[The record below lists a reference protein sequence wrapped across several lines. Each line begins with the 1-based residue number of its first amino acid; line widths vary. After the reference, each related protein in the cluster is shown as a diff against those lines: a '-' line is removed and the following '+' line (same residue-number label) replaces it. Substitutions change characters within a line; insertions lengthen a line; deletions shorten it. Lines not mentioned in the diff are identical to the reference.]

1 MILGN
6 KKPQKNPKYFCENC
20 CFDTNN
26 KKDFDRHLLT
36 LKHLSQTERKH
47 EGNIEKP
54 IMIHSLKCPNCLKEY
69 KNRSSLWKHKKLCM
83 NEEPPIENKE
93 FVVEPNHKTSTEFTP
108 DLFMEVLKQSKE
120 LQNVLIEQNEKLQ
133 TKLLEKPMNSKI
145 H

>member
-6 KKPQKNPKYFCENC
+6 KKTPKNPKYFCENC
-20 CFDTNN
+20 CFETNN

-83 NEEPPIENKE
+83 NEEQPIENKE
-93 FVVEPNHKTSTEFTP
+93 IVAEPIHKSNTEFTP